1 MKNLF
6 ILLCLA
12 LCAVGGYA
20 QVNLVPNPSFEA
32 HDSCPDDIGEIN
44 YLNNWKIYRESPDF
58 FSPCSTVWYA
68 SIPNNYEGYQQPH
81 SGNSYIG
88 LCVYETNFLTR
99 EIAGI
104 QLISPL
110 NIGQKYYLKFSAN
123 LALEYS
129 SINMNSSTNKLGLKF
144 TNIDYSISQN
154 PPINN
159 TSDLISNGFITDTL
173 NWTTVFGSFVADS
186 AYSYLMIGNFYDN
199 LHTPIIRY
207 GGSPDSNSYY
217 FLDDICVST
226 DSAYAYDYVWT
237 GITEQNTP
245 ETITIYPNPARDWI
259 TIRGDDIEWL
269 MLYDVLGR
277 TVTTAT
283 NLQGPYQMNVAS
295 LPRGLY
301 FLSAKTKT
309 QTIYKKIVLN

>member
-20 QVNLVPNPSFEA
+20 QVNLVPNPSFEV

-144 TNIDYSISQN
+144 TNIDYSCS
-154 PPINN
+154 
-159 TSDLISNGFITDTL
+159 
-173 NWTTVFGSFVADS
+173 
-186 AYSYLMIGNFYDN
+186 
-199 LHTPIIRY
+199 
-207 GGSPDSNSYY
+207 
-217 FLDDICVST
+217 
-226 DSAYAYDYVWT
+226 
-237 GITEQNTP
+237 
-245 ETITIYPNPARDWI
+245 
-259 TIRGDDIEWL
+259 
-269 MLYDVLGR
+269 
-277 TVTTAT
+277 
-283 NLQGPYQMNVAS
+283 
-295 LPRGLY
+295 
-301 FLSAKTKT
+301 
-309 QTIYKKIVLN
+309 KIHQ